1 MINELSLLKSKPK
14 KVYLTMTSKL
24 GGAYLKVSPFQ
35 KKLIFKNSYKIFS
48 NNIKK
53 N

>member
-24 GGAYLKVSPFQ
+24 GGGLLKSKPLP
-35 KKLIFKNSYKIFS
+35 KKTNF
-48 NNIKK
+48 
-53 N
+53 